1 MRKRLAS
8 LVLLLVIAG
17 GAFAGVPL
25 HFGEQSSCS
34 MGEEM
39 EGMECCVM
47 ALLQSQT
54 PEVAAAKLCCAINC
68 AQGGT
73 TSPPSGFRVTPPS
86 LSDVSP
92 HPASTEPSQYV
103 ALLRRRFDRDHG
115 PPPNSEPAYIRY
127 LALLI

>member
-17 GAFAGVPL
+17 GVFAGVPL
-25 HFGEQSSCS
+25 HSGEQSSCS
-34 MGEEM
+34 MGEDM
-39 EGMECCVM
+39 GDMECCVM

-73 TSPPSGFRVTPPS
+73 TSPPNIVRVTPPS
-86 LSDVSP
+86 LARPPSYLA
-92 HPASTEPSQYV
+92 ASQV
-103 ALLRRRFDRDHG
+103 VINQLLLARRFDQSHD
-115 PPPNSEPAYIRY
+115 PPGSPPAYLRN